1 MIETELKSEKGKLAT
16 QFIMGQRYIEAL
28 GKQARPDNLFLV
40 RQGVDAVPEQV
51 STSINLLNLRN
62 IGDEDGTNSNGGNGN
77 GTTTTKARGRPRKTP
92 TEGAA
97 ERNDE

>member
-16 QFIMGQRYIEAL
+16 QFIMGQLYIEAL
-28 GKQARPDNLFLV
+28 GKQARSDNLFLV

-51 STSINLLNLRN
+51 STSINLLNLTN
-62 IGDEDGTNSNGGNGN
+62 LGDGNDSSETS
-77 GTTTTKARGRPRKTP
+77 TTTAKTRGRLRKAP

-97 ERNDE
+97 ERSDN

>member
-28 GKQARPDNLFLV
+28 GKQARSDNLFLV
-40 RQGVDAVPEQV
+40 RQGVDEVPEQV
-51 STSINLLNLRN
+51 STSINLLNLTN
-62 IGDEDGTNSNGGNGN
+62 LGEGTNGN
-77 GTTTTKARGRPRKTP
+77 GTTKARGRPRKAP
-92 TEGAA
+92 AEGAA